1 MATALETSRPTLR
14 VPYDPFRNE
23 PLTDFTNPENARK
36 MRDALAKVR
45 AELGREYD
53 MVIGDQMIRTKEKIT
68 STNPANPSQ
77 VVGVFQSAGRE
88 HVEPAIRAAAAAFE
102 TWKRTTDEERASLIH
117 QVAGILRERKF
128 EFSAWMVYEVGK
140 NWAEADADIA
150 ETIDF
155 AEFYAR
161 EALRLS
167 KAETPVQLP
176 GEHDT
181 LMYIPLG
188 VAAVIPPW
196 NFPCAI
202 MAGMTMAAIVTGNTV
217 VLKPSHDSPAIAAKF
232 FEVLQEVGIPDGV
245 VNFCPGSGT
254 SFGAGLVEH
263 PQLRFIAFTGSKE
276 VGLDINQ
283 RAATPRTGQ
292 KWIKRT
298 ILEMGGKDSII
309 VDADANLDAAVEGV
323 AQAAFGFQGQ
333 KCSACSRAIVD
344 EKVYEVFLER
354 LKDRVSRIAVGDPVE
369 NKPMGPVVSEKA
381 YKSILEYIEV
391 GKKEGRVINGG
402 GPAKEAG
409 HGYFIQPTVI
419 ADVPPTARIAQE
431 EIFGPVLAVIK
442 ARNFD
447 HALEIANN
455 TEFGLTGAVYSTSR
469 EKLERA
475 RNDFHTG
482 NLYFNRKCTGAIVGA
497 HPFGG
502 FNMSGTDSKAGG
514 PDYLLLYTQ
523 AKSVAEKIGD
533 AGPVSQNQKMMSKA
547 EPSR

>member
-36 MRDALAKVR
+36 MRDALAEVR

-68 STNPANPSQ
+68 SINPANPSQ

-102 TWKRTTDEERASLIH
+102 TWKRTTDEQRASLIH

-155 AEFYAR
+155 AEFYCR
-161 EALRLS
+161 EALRLAKS
-167 KAETPVQLP
+167 ETPVQLP

-409 HGYFIQPTVI
+409 QGYFIQPTVI

-523 AKSVAEKIGD
+523 VKSVAEKIGD
-533 AGPVSQNQKMMSKA
+533 AGPVSQKMMSKT

>member
-1 MATALETSRPTLR
+1 MATVLETSRPTLR
-14 VPYDPFRNE
+14 VPTTPFTNE
-23 PLTDFTNPENARK
+23 PATDFTNPENARR
-36 MRDALAKVR
+36 MREALVKVG

-53 MVIGDQMIRTKEKIT
+53 IVIGDQLIKTTEKIK
-68 STNPANPSQ
+68 SLNPARPSE

-88 HVEPAIRAAAAAFE
+88 HVEPAIQAAAKAFE
-102 TWKRTTDEERASLIH
+102 TWKRTTVEERAALVH
-117 QVAGILRERKF
+117 TVAGILRERKF

-161 EALRLS
+161 EALRLA

-176 GEHDT
+176 GERDT

-202 MAGMTMAAIVTGNTV
+202 MAGMTMAAIVCGNTV

-232 FEVLQEVGIPDGV
+232 FEALQEAGMPDGV
-245 VNFCPGSGT
+245 VNFCPGSGS

-263 PQLRFIAFTGSKE
+263 PQTRFVAFTGSKE

-283 RAATPRTGQ
+283 RAATHRPGQ

-323 AQAAFGFQGQ
+323 AASAFGFQGQ
-333 KCSACSRAIVD
+333 KCSACSRAIID
-344 EKVYEVFLER
+344 EKIYDVFLER
-354 LKDRVSRIAVGDPVE
+354 LKERVSKITMGDPTE
-369 NKPMGPVVSEKA
+369 NKPMGPVINEKA
-381 YKSILEYIEV
+381 MQNILNYIEV
-391 GKKEGRVINGG
+391 GKKEGRLIHGG
-402 GPAKEAG
+402 ARATEAG
-409 HGYFIQPTVI
+409 EGYFIQPTVI
-419 ADVPPTARIAQE
+419 ADIPPTARLAQE

-447 HALEIANN
+447 DALNIANN
-455 TEFGLTGAVYSTSR
+455 TEFGLTGAVYSSSR

-475 RNDFHTG
+475 RNDFQAG
-482 NLYFNRKCTGAIVGA
+482 NLYLNRKCTGAMVGA

-514 PDYLLLYTQ
+514 PDYLLLFTQ
-523 AKSVAEKIGD
+523 AKSVAEKLGTAPPAD
-533 AGPVSQNQKMMSKA
+533 KK
-547 EPSR
+547 